1 MTKPLQPIYLCMYC
15 GNGYSQQTTKLI
27 ARCGCVIDDMYPW
40 PLIPHY
46 SLPDLEK
53 YLDEKIKQT
62 KDFKDGLSFDEF
74 HSEIAV
80 YESILKDLNEALTT
94 DDEGEE

>member
-27 ARCGCVIDDMYPW
+27 ARCCCVIDDMYPW

-46 SLPDLEK
+46 SLPDLER
-53 YLDEKIKQT
+53 YLKERLEDTEA
-62 KDFKDGLSFDEF
+62 
-74 HSEIAV
+74 EIRDPSNSCRTTDRFV
-80 YESILKDLNEALTT
+80 SRKWELEEILKDLKEAK
-94 DDEGEE
+94 